1 MMMMMI
7 DKIAVD
13 IPTNESGEE
22 KINTHT
28 SLYNYNN
35 TATKNKKIKNK
46 YKK

>member
-22 KINTHT
+22 K
-28 SLYNYNN
+28 
-35 TATKNKKIKNK
+35 NKHSYIAL
-46 YKK
+46 